1 MVSGIRTV
9 MVTTPTMLRD
19 LIERLA
25 QGRVQLDIIAE
36 FDARHDL
43 ARRLTSMRPDLVV
56 IGLGRNETDGIIRG
70 LLRMLPATKF
80 IAFSGNGRGAFGF
93 ELQVYQTDLGDASP
107 GVLIDFVRGSAL
119 GSGG

>member
-80 IAFSGNGRGAFGF
+80 IAFPAMAGGRS
-93 ELQVYQTDLGDASP
+93 ASSCRSTR
-107 GVLIDFVRGSAL
+107 LISATPRPVC
-119 GSGG
+119 